1 VARACPATL
10 ATLGHQATVAL
21 ERPVTLGNR
30 VGPVGPAI
38 AVLVVTPAFPAGP
51 VIVVT
56 QVLPVTLV
64 KAV

>member
-1 VARACPATL
+1 MAL
-10 ATLGHQATVAL
+10 AYLVTQVHRGTVVP
-21 ERPVTLGNR
+21 ERPVIPVNQ

-38 AVLVVTPAFPAGP
+38 VVSAATQALPAGP

-56 QVLPVTLV
+56 QVLPVTLA